1 MPERSVVAQPRRG
14 RKRAIADRAEIRTA
28 AAELFA
34 EQGYRATGVRD
45 IADSLGTSTSSVYS
59 HVDSKAE
66 LLDEIVLDTLG
77 ALLAI
82 QREAQASTSDPV
94 QQLRRAAEAQVRYFV
109 AHPTESIVAIRE
121 FRWAEGDRLA
131 EIMRLRHE
139 YRDGFISML
148 IRGSAEGRMRVEN
161 AKIAAFSI
169 IEMAEAVPTWFKPD
183 REFSANQIAYLYAE
197 YALRIVGVYTNPA
210 T

>member
-1 MPERSVVAQPRRG
+1 MSERSVVAQPRRG
-14 RKRAIADRAEIRTA
+14 RKRAIGNRAEIRA
-28 AAELFA
+28 AAAALFA

-45 IADSLGTSTSSVYS
+45 IADALGTSTSSVYS

-66 LLDEIVLDTLG
+66 LLHEIVLDTCA

-82 QREAQASTSDPV
+82 QREAQASTTDPV
-94 QQLRRAAEAQVRYFV
+94 QQLRRAAESQVRYLV

-121 FRWAEGDRLA
+121 FRWAEGDQLA

-139 YRDGFISML
+139 YRDGFMGML
-148 IRGSAEGRMRVEN
+148 MRGAAEGKMQVEN

-197 YALRIVGVYTNPA
+197 YALRIVGVHANHA